1 MMAKTIFYSV
11 RNEEGLYLQGVKANE
26 NYSYTG
32 TAPTMG
38 NRYTP
43 TEFKAVWGSTVK
55 TFEPLTLA
63 NYIKVLLEEYRWETR
78 APIPFTVI
86 PECE

>member
-1 MMAKTIFYSV
+1 MAKTIFYSV

-43 TEFKAVWGSTVK
+43 TEFETVWGNEVK

-63 NYIKVLLEEYRWETR
+63 NYTKVLLEEYRWETR
-78 APIPFTVI
+78 TPIPFMII

>member
-1 MMAKTIFYSV
+1 MAKTIFYSV
-11 RNEEGLYLQGVKANE
+11 RNEEGLYLQGIKANE

-38 NRYTP
+38 NRHTP
-43 TEFKAVWGSTVK
+43 TEFKTIWGNEVK

-78 APIPFTVI
+78 TPIPFTVI